1 MQFRYACSKATLSR
15 PDGSM
20 PVIVRSDEL
29 PLTLGEPGV
38 VLGDPGDV
46 EPEVDEPGMLD
57 EPEVDEPGML
67 DEPDDEDEPIED
79 PPDTPD
85 DEDEPID
92 PGEVEEPGVLRGRAE
107 PLLLPE
113 PAWLRATRLHASKSA
128 CVGVRVWASLKPH
141 SASAVADATRVPVS
155 TRVRMRSS

>member
-46 EPEVDEPGMLD
+46 

-128 CVGVRVWASLKPH
+128 CVAVRVWASLRPD